1 MPRRR
6 PFPTVRGQ
14 FPQRQGMPI
23 QAQMQRNPGQ
33 MAGQRMQNNQSGMAM
48 QARTQARNPMAGRA
62 EARQNARG
70 ARRQRSLSGGSER
83 ASARPA
89 GLKAEWQQSFWFQ
102 IPILGGL
109 VDLLRNLVYPQ
120 EHLRTMKRAFVGT
133 GIGPIAKNRAMARLG
148 QRRPKNIARQQ
159 ALVQKNRVPMARN
172 TIAGQQARKRARS
185 THIFTRG
192 KKRPDSIT
200 FQP

>member
-120 EHLRTMKRAFVGT
+120 EHLRTMKKAFVGT
-133 GIGPIAKNRAMARLG
+133 GIGSIAKDRAMARFE
-148 QRRPKNIARQQ
+148 RRGAKNLARQQ
-159 ALVQKNRVPMARN
+159 ALVQRNRAPRTRSA
-172 TIAGQQARKRARS
+172 IAGRQVRKR
-185 THIFTRG
+185 TR
-192 KKRPDSIT
+192 DTSIYPG
-200 FQP
+200 QKAA